1 MIVFKDYSIDRAG
14 EMKHSSDYGSDEWLN
29 ARDRRHSRRKDGA
42 DEPDHNLEKISA

>member
-1 MIVFKDYSIDRAG
+1 
-14 EMKHSSDYGSDEWLN
+14 MKHSSDYGSDEWLN